1 MSGPTYKENV
11 TNRLSYAHCSLFT
24 SDNVKTVLYMFI
36 LCFSDVLCLG
46 LMARS
51 SISMVNILYR
61 HKRQVKHIHS
71 AQHFLKVSPED
82 RATQTTLILLC
93 IFVISYSFS
102 SFVAVIMSSSK
113 YPVPWSINI
122 FTLIE
127 ICQCLANTEV
137 DAHRHLLD
145 GTQGPPMEELEKVP
159 KELKGSAT
167 L

>member
-1 MSGPTYKENV
+1 M

-24 SDNVKTVLYMFI
+24 SDNVETVLYMFI

-46 LMARS
+46 LMACS

-102 SFVAVIMSSSK
+102 SIVVIFTTYSK
-113 YPVPWSINI
+113 YPMLWGVSV
-122 FTLIE
+122 FTFVE
-127 ICQCLANTEV
+127 ICFPIFCPFV
-137 DAHRHLLD
+137 LLSNMK
-145 GTQGPPMEELEKVP
+145 PISSLFLPYFVKR
-159 KELKGSAT
+159 
-167 L
+167 

>member
-1 MSGPTYKENV
+1 M
-11 TNRLSYAHCSLFT
+11 TNRLNYEYCSLFT
-24 SDNVKTVLYMFI
+24 SDHVGAALYMFL
-36 LCFSDVLCLG
+36 LCFSDVLCLS
-46 LMARS
+46 LMACS
-51 SISMVNILYR
+51 SVSMVSTIYK
-61 HKRQVKHIHS
+61 HKRQVRNIHS
-71 AQHFLKVSPED
+71 AQHFQKVSPED
-82 RATQTTLILLC
+82 RVTQTTLILLC